1 MPLLQ
6 KGIQACGQLAELAE
20 DYISA
25 HMSLGSVGGSWMCIY
40 ISYTEGAAWILLL
53 FACIVIFH
61 HIRWYF

>member
-25 HMSLGSVGGSWMCIY
+25 HMSLGSVGAHGCAY
-40 ISYTEGAAWILLL
+40 ISHTPKGLRGFCYSLRAL
-53 FACIVIFH
+53 
-61 HIRWYF
+61 